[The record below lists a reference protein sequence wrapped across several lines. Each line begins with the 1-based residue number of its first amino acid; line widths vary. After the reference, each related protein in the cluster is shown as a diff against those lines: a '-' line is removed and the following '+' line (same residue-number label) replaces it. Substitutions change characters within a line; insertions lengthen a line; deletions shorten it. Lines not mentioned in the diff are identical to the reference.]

1 MVEIR
6 LVDCGNKKQVKEFIQ
21 FHYDLYKGDPN
32 WVPPFRGDIAVMLN
46 KKKHP
51 YYEHSEADF
60 FTAWKDGKM
69 AGRIAVLNNKMY
81 NEYHH
86 ENGSD
91 IFLFDSVDDQEVANA
106 LFDKAAEWSRERGLD
121 KMMGP
126 KGFGLFD
133 GYGVLVEGY
142 DCRQMMNMSGYN
154 YPYYQKLYET
164 YGWYRINEFVSM
176 SFNVADFNL
185 PEKAFKVAEIVQKRG
200 TLKIKTYKSRK
211 EILDNANVLADV
223 YFKSFQN
230 NWEYFPMSE
239 GEFKF
244 FVDNVLKMVDPKL
257 IRIIAN
263 ENDEPVGLLVNFPD
277 LSAAMQRHHG
287 SLTPALIV
295 DLLLEMK
302 KADNASLNGIGIL
315 PEYHKRGGTALLY
328 TSMQEVFKANP
339 QFKTVECVQMADSAT
354 QIRQEMENL
363 GLRINKRHRVYQV
376 EI

>member
-6 LVDCGNKKQVKEFIQ
+6 LVDCDNKKQVKEFMR

-69 AGRIAVLNNKMY
+69 VGRIAVLNNKMY

-142 DCRQMMNMSGYN
+142 DCRQMMNMSCYN

-185 PEKAFKVAEIVQKRG
+185 PEKAYKVAEIVQKRG

-287 SLTPALIV
+287 SLTPALIF

-315 PEYHKRGGTALLY
+315 PEYCKRGGTALLY

-363 GLRINKRHRVYQV
+363 GLKINKRHRVYQV

>member
-6 LVDCGNKKQVKEFIQ
+6 LVDCDNKKQVKEFVQ

-32 WVPPFRGDIAVMLN
+32 WVPPFRGDVEVMLN

-69 AGRIAVLNNKMY
+69 VGRIAVLNNRKY

-91 IFLFDSVDDQEVANA
+91 IFLFDSIDDQEVANA

-133 GYGVLVEGY
+133 GYGVLVEGF
-142 DCRQMMNMSGYN
+142 DVRQVMNMSCYN

-164 YGWYRINEFVSM
+164 YGWTRINEFVSM
-176 SFNVADFNL
+176 SFNVDEFNL
-185 PEKAFKVAEIVQKRG
+185 PEKAYKVADIVKKRG
-200 TLKIKTYKSRK
+200 TIKMKIYKSRK
-211 EILDNANVLADV
+211 EIMEDAHNIAAM
-223 YFKSFQN
+223 YFKSFQD
-230 NWEYFPMSE
+230 NWEYFPMSDS
-239 GEFKF
+239 EFDF
-244 FVDNVLKMVDPKL
+244 FVENVLKMVDPKL
-257 IRIIAN
+257 IRILAN
-263 ENDEPVGLLVNFPD
+263 DDNEPIGLLVNFPD

-287 SLTPALIV
+287 TLTPALII

-302 KADNASLNGIGIL
+302 KADNACLNGIGVL

-328 TSMQEVFKANP
+328 TEMKEVFNQNP
-339 QFKTVECVQMADSAT
+339 QFKTVECVQMADSAA

-363 GLRINKRHRVYQV
+363 GLKINKRHRVYQV
-376 EI
+376 SI